1 MNADELVQ
9 SSIRKPVM
17 KPIAYFLLGLSASS
31 LTAQQPTGGAS
42 ATESARSREDASPFR
57 RLELPAPNT
66 IRTGTGAPGPD
77 YWQQRVD
84 YVIRASL
91 DTVEQR
97 VTGEERITYT
107 NNSPDTLRYLWL
119 QLEQNLFNS
128 ASRGSRIFDR
138 HSRFGTRGA
147 EGGVTLTKVAQPALP
162 AVRGR
167 PAQPAV
173 KLKHVVNGTMMRV
186 DLARPLPPRGRQVL
200 DIAWSFPFGPNSNRM
215 GIELIDGSYVYEV
228 AQWYPRLAVYD
239 DVGGWNTEQ
248 YLGQGEFY
256 LEYGSF
262 DVSLTVP
269 ANMVVAATGK
279 LRNPTQVLTA
289 TQRSRLARARGSDST
304 VVIRGLDEIGD
315 PGSRP
320 PSASGT
326 LTWKF
331 SADSV
336 RDFAWAAAR
345 HFVWDAAR
353 ANDGKTLAMSFYPPS
368 AEPVWNQSTQYI
380 RFAIENYSSWYPYP
394 YPVAINVN
402 GIEGGMEYPMIVFCR
417 NRTDPAAL
425 FSVTDHE
432 IGHTWFPMIVGS
444 NERLH
449 AWLDEGTNTFM
460 NYYNWN
466 KKYPGKYNRRGD
478 PGLYIPLAVSGKE
491 EPIMTPADRIRGSLS
506 VTSYTKPGLGLILLR
521 DRIIGR
527 DRFDPAFRQYIDR
540 WAYKHPTPADFFRS
554 IEDGVGEDLSW
565 FWRSWFYTTE
575 VLDQAVDSVV
585 IANDTAG
592 AGSLVYL
599 RNAGPMPMPVELDLT
614 MDDGSKELVS
624 LPVEVWYAGH
634 SYTALIPG
642 PRKVVGVTIDPKSY
656 YPDIRRENNRWS
668 ALSAATV
675 PAPRTGN

>member
-1 MNADELVQ
+1 MRLSAGVL
-9 SSIRKPVM
+9 I
-17 KPIAYFLLGLSASS
+17 FLSASS
-31 LTAQQPTGGAS
+31 LAAQQPALRPQTRDSLRPLGD
-42 ATESARSREDASPFR
+42 TSPFR
-57 RLELPAPNT
+57 RLELPTPNT
-66 IRTGTGAPGPD
+66 IRTGTGAPGPG

-91 DTVEQR
+91 DTVAQR
-97 VTGEERITYT
+97 VTGEERITYI
-107 NNSPDTLRYLWL
+107 NNSPDSLRYLWL
-119 QLEQNLFNS
+119 QLDQNLFHS
-128 ASRGSRIFDR
+128 SSRGSRIYDQD
-138 HSRFGTRGA
+138 SRFGTGGA

-167 PAQPAV
+167 PGQPAAT
-173 KLKHVVNGTMMRV
+173 LKYLVNGTLMKV
-186 DLARPLPPRGRQVL
+186 DLARPLAPRGRQVL

-239 DVGGWNTEQ
+239 DVRGWNTEQ

-269 ANMVVAATGK
+269 ANMLVAATGT
-279 LRNPTQVLTA
+279 LQNPTQVLTA
-289 TQRSRLARARGSDST
+289 TQRARLARARGSDST
-304 VVIRGLDEIGD
+304 VIIRGMDEIAD
-315 PGSRP
+315 PASRP

-326 LTWKF
+326 LTWRF
-331 SADSV
+331 TADSV

-353 ANDGKTLAMSFYPPS
+353 AHGGKTLAMSFYPPS

-432 IGHTWFPMIVGS
+432 IGHTWFPMIVGN

-449 AWLDEGTNTFM
+449 AWMDEGLNTFM

-466 KKYPGKYNRRGD
+466 KRYPGAYNRRGD
-478 PGLYIPLAVSGKE
+478 PGLYIPLAVSGRE
-491 EPIMTPADRIRGSLS
+491 ESIMTPADRIRGSLS
-506 VTSYTKPGLGLILLR
+506 VTAYTKPGLGLILLR
-521 DRIIGR
+521 DRIIGAE
-527 DRFDPAFRQYIDR
+527 RFDPAFRQFINR

-554 IEDGVGEDLSW
+554 MEDGVGEDLSW

-575 VLDQAVDSVV
+575 VLDQTVDSVI

-592 AGSLVYL
+592 VGSLVYL
-599 RNAGPMPMPVELDLT
+599 RNAGQMPMPVELELV
-614 MDDGSKELVS
+614 MDGGSKKQLR
-624 LPVEVWYAGH
+624 LPVEIWYGG
-634 SYTALIPG
+634 STYTAMVPG
-642 PRKVVGVTIDPKSY
+642 PKKVVGVTIDPRSH
-656 YPDIRRENNRWS
+656 YPDIRRENNRWR
-668 ALSAATV
+668 AANT
-675 PAPRTGN
+675 PATPAGPSSNTGN